1 MFSKPILLLVVV
13 TSLSGCL
20 ANNAQRG
27 AAGAASGA
35 ASGAVI
41 SGVTGG
47 SPVTGAVIGG
57 AAGYLCNDLNMPGCQ
72 NK

>member
-1 MFSKPILLLVVV
+1 MFSQPLLRLVIV

-27 AAGAASGA
+27 AAGA